1 MQIGTKIRVNKG
13 RLEILIKK
21 DNGFGLFK
29 SRKYQI
35 VRKINSI
42 PNKEILT

>member
-1 MQIGTKIRVNKG
+1 MQIGAKIRVNKG
-13 RLEILIKK
+13 RLEMLIKK
-21 DNGFGLFK
+21 DNGLGLFK
-29 SRKYQI
+29 SRNYQV